1 MNSGKIVADGW
12 TGRDGDIEGST
23 RGPRGPKKTKIRYFK
38 IGLKEMYV
46 FLFLIPFGFVDS
58 PPFDL
63 KSALYAKQSLLLGN
77 RLNVNSS
84 RAANTHPD
92 ISDIS
97 KVLPSHLMKN

>member
-1 MNSGKIVADGW
+1 M
-12 TGRDGDIEGST
+12 
-23 RGPRGPKKTKIRYFK
+23 
-38 IGLKEMYV
+38 GLTEMYV

-84 RAANTHPD
+84 KGCKHTSRYFRYLKSTSKPFD
-92 ISDIS
+92 DKLIS
-97 KVLPSHLMKN
+97 KATWILFNQI